1 MRRWKIYQRSLTLT
15 FIFVFL
21 LSAPLAAQAQQGAA
35 VTGQGTLAEEVPFT
49 LTFNPSGGPVTGTTK
64 TYTQGG
70 TVNFGVPGYSY
81 SVATTYPVCNIIGD
95 FAGGDGGALQAKLT
109 CVGQSKLLITTPVG
123 NGNTTGTTNLTA
135 MLSGKLSANGSGG
148 GTAQITYVTAIN
160 AYTMNGINFPAS
172 TSPPQTT
179 SSTWKLAYEG
189 KAFQAALAPPTF
201 EHFQQAYGLTLE
213 NGDVE
218 WKPEELRWLDQLLK
232 ELPQGFRDNLALK
245 KMVRYQDSWNQNWQT
260 NPNTFGD
267 FSPVDQRECPGCAM
281 TDRTIRVY
289 DHASSPY
296 DFKDDPATQFK
307 GTILHE
313 MTHAFQSY
321 KSKTEVQS
329 NVNGTPLLQNFMDKT
344 RPKPES
350 VAGIN
355 KNGWAYGYKNPI
367 TKEKEWRFYGA
378 EGNEVPT
385 DYSNTNPQEDLCES
399 TMLYLYDPQ
408 RLKASSQARYDFV
421 RDNLFKG
428 VEYEN
433 GTQKKR

>member
-1 MRRWKIYQRSLTLT
+1 MRRWKISQRSLSLI
-15 FIFVFL
+15 FIFVMTF
-21 LSAPLAAQAQQGAA
+21 SAPLAAQAQQGAT
-35 VTGQGTLAEEVPFT
+35 VTGQGTLAEEVSFT
-49 LTFNPSGGPVTGTTK
+49 LAFDPSGGPVTGSTK
-64 TYTQGG
+64 TYTQS
-70 TVNFGVPGYSY
+70 VSMNLGVAGYSY
-81 SVATTYPVCNIIGD
+81 SGSTTYPACNITGD
-95 FAGGDGGALQAKLT
+95 FAGSDGGALQAKLT

-135 MLSGKLSANGSGG
+135 VLSGNLSANGSGG
-148 GTAQITYVTAIN
+148 GAAQVSYTTTIHAF
-160 AYTMNGINFPAS
+160 TMNGINFPAS

-179 SSTWKLAYEG
+179 SSTWKLTYDG

-201 EHFQQAYGLTLE
+201 EHFQQVYGLTLE
-213 NGDVE
+213 NGDAE

-232 ELPQGFRDNLALK
+232 ELPPDFRKNLALQ
-245 KMVRYQDSWNQNWQT
+245 KMVRYKESWNQNWQT
-260 NPNTFGD
+260 SPNTFGD

-281 TDRTIRVY
+281 WDRTIRVY

-296 DFKDDPATQFK
+296 DFKDPATQFK

-329 NVNGTPLLQNFMDKT
+329 NVSSTPLLQNFMDKT

-350 VAGIN
+350 VAGIY

-378 EGNEVPT
+378 AGNNVPT
-385 DYSNTNPQEDLCES
+385 DYSGTNPQEDLCES

-408 RLKASSQARYDFV
+408 RLKASSQSRYDFV